1 MTRNRIDKKTLEE
14 QLPAIL
20 EEQLRQDRMS
30 RRVLPAWKYITAN
43 TRYSAEGLNKRCNEL
58 YGQTLHEFLQE
69 QGFGARP
76 SGRWPTDDEATIQSL
91 VYFFNSLE
99 RGRGF
104 SDSTLDAV
112 ETTIN
117 QVYKA
122 IDAENLGIEILEI
135 GRYSTEEGR
144 ITNVQHAKTIIG
156 RLDDELADGTMEN
169 YTRYF
174 SYYYEIVENGF
185 TVDHNPVVQALR
197 EFDFE
202 RSAGDP
208 HPVTAEDIQSM
219 WDALNALEEC
229 PVQGYN
235 LEEWRLWMKMLLV
248 FLIAVGPRSSEVE
261 QLDVRHQLHFGDD
274 PHVEYENRK
283 NLRPDEGP
291 VRVPIMFG
299 ADLLEAYV
307 EYIEAVDG
315 NGKLIPSS
323 ASESGSRTPATLNNW
338 VEVLSKEADVRLDN
352 GDIPTLQNFRQ
363 FWKTRYKQ
371 AVHENRQHIR
381 FVSEEGKTKTPT
393 VDEENYIPDEEH
405 RQYIRE
411 LGRRHFEAVLDID
424 EFPQLIQD
432 KTEEHTTRQGYL
444 PDFE

>member
-1 MTRNRIDKKTLEE
+1 MTRNRIDKKTLKE

-20 EEQLRQDRMS
+20 EEQLRRDGLS
-30 RRVLPAWKYITAN
+30 RREPPSWKYITAN
-43 TRYSAEGLNKRCNEL
+43 TPYSAEGLNNKCEEL
-58 YGQTLHEFLQE
+58 FGQTLHEFLKE
-69 QGFGARP
+69 QGFRSGP
-76 SGRWPTDDEATIQSL
+76 SGRWPTDDEATVQSL

-99 RGRGF
+99 RGRGLA
-104 SDSTLDAV
+104 DSTIDAV

-117 QVYKA
+117 QIYKA
-122 IDAENLGIEILEI
+122 IDAENLGIEILEVS
-135 GRYSTEEGR
+135 RYSTEEER
-144 ITNVQHAKTIIG
+144 ITNIQHTKTIIE

-174 SYYYEIVENGF
+174 SDYYDIVENRF
-185 TVDHNPVVQALR
+185 VVDHNPVVQALS
-197 EFDFE
+197 EFDFK

-208 HPVTAEDIQSM
+208 HPVTAENIQRL
-219 WDALNALEEC
+219 WDALNALEDC

-235 LEEWRLWMKMLLV
+235 LDEWRLWMKMLLV

-274 PHVEYENRK
+274 PHVLYENRK
-283 NLRPDEGP
+283 NLRSDEGP

-307 EYIEAVDG
+307 GYIEAVDE
-315 NGKLIPSS
+315 NGKLIPSPD
-323 ASESGSRTPATLNNW
+323 SESGSRTPATLNNW
-338 VEVLSKEADVRLDN
+338 VEVLSKEAGVRLDN

-363 FWKTRYKQ
+363 FWKARYKQ
-371 AVHENRQHIR
+371 AVHKNREHIR

-393 VDEENYIPDEEH
+393 VDEENYIPDADH
-405 RQYIRE
+405 QQYIRE

-424 EFPQLIQD
+424 EFPELIQEE
-432 KTEEHTTRQGYL
+432 TREHTTRQGYL
-444 PDFE
+444 TDFK